1 MSTAPLRVVFM
12 GTPDFAVPSLQ
23 ALLDHPEVA
32 NVVAVYTQPDRP
44 AGRGQHL
51 HKPPVKDL
59 IEKYEIPL
67 HQPEKLN
74 TQVECRRLADYYA
87 DLFIV
92 VAYSHFL
99 SNAVLNIPR
108 LGCVNVHSSLLPKY
122 RGAAPIHWAILKG
135 ESETGVTTMKLV
147 EKMDAGPILM
157 QRSIPIPEEM
167 TTQELHDALAK
178 VGANLLIDTLIQIQN
193 RSHIE
198 KKQDPSEV
206 SFAPKIKKEDGLIHW
221 TEKGVDIIRK
231 IRAFKPWPGTFVH
244 SSEGI
249 FKIHKAVYHKAVAGA
264 PYNLIPGEYYAKAGI
279 FLVRCKDGW
288 VELLEVQPEGKKVMS
303 SSEFLNGLHNLPNF
317 SFKQSL

>member
-1 MSTAPLRVVFM
+1 MTQAPLRVVFM

-23 ALLDHPEVA
+23 ALIDHPEVA

-51 HKPPVKDL
+51 HKPPIKEL
-59 IEKYEIPL
+59 AEKYSLPI

-74 TQVECRRLADYYA
+74 TQTVYRQLADCYA
-87 DLFIV
+87 DLFVV

-108 LGCVNVHSSLLPKY
+108 LGCVNVHSSLLPKF

-135 ESETGVTTMKLV
+135 EHETGVTTMKLI
-147 EKMDAGPILM
+147 EKMDAGPILL
-157 QRSIPIPEEM
+157 QRTIPIPEEM
-167 TTQELHDALAK
+167 TTSELHNALAK
-178 VGANLLIDTLIQIQN
+178 VGANLLVDTLIQMQN
-193 RSHIE
+193 RTLTE
-198 KKQDPSEV
+198 QKQDESQV

-221 TEKGVDIIRK
+221 SEKGIDIIRK

-244 SSEGI
+244 SSEGL
-249 FKIHKAVYHKAVAGA
+249 FKIHRAEFHKAVAGA
-264 PYNLIPGEYYAKAGI
+264 PYNLIPGEYYAKSGS

-288 VELLEVQPEGKKVMS
+288 IELLEVQPEGKKVMS
-303 SSEFLNGLHNLPNF
+303 ASEFLNGLQNHQGF